1 MLKPKNIIT
10 VVLMAFV
17 AVSVAVLVFQEFTS
31 RAESSVEEATD
42 PTDRVIATYFHGKA
56 RCITCQRLEAYAEEA
71 LKTGFPS
78 ALADGRLAWRTVDI
92 SQPENR
98 HFAAEYQLQYQSL
111 ILAEIKDGRQKRW
124 KNVDQIWQKVRDR
137 EEYIAY
143 VQREVARF
151 LAE

>member
-1 MLKPKNIIT
+1 MLKPRNIIT

-17 AVSVAVLVFQEFTS
+17 AASIAYVVVQESTPRSPSSAV
-31 RAESSVEEATD
+31 EATLR
-42 PTDRVIATYFHGKA
+42 TDQVIATYFHGKA
-56 RCITCQRLEAYAEEA
+56 RCTTCRRLEAYAEAA
-71 LKTGFPS
+71 LNTGFPHE
-78 ALADGRLAWRTVDI
+78 LADGRLAWRTVDI

-98 HFAAEYQLQYQSL
+98 HFAADYQLQYQSL
-111 ILAEIKDGRQKRW
+111 ILAEMRDGRQKRW